1 MISGVLVYSSRGEL
15 VLNKFFKNSLKRSIS
30 DIFRVQV
37 INNLDVR
44 SPVLTLGSTTFHHI
58 RSRYGDNLWL
68 VTITRSNAN
77 SAAIWEF
84 LYKLDA
90 VMNAYR
96 LDREEALKEE
106 FMIVHEMLDIML
118 GGNGIP
124 IDTELNSVIA
134 QMSVK
139 PVRNMGG
146 LLDSPDGNDVLSSS
160 SSPTSSAGELHFPKF
175 LTKRSSSFLGQGD
188 STSDFYDNNKITW
201 RPKGIIHKKDEVF
214 LYVNERINIL
224 VSRDGSILKSYVDGT
239 IDITTHLSGTPICRF
254 GLNDSLGM
262 QSEDEKKWLAQQ
274 QRHSGSDFGN
284 KNFIPKAAA
293 GSVLLED
300 CKFHECV
307 SLDKFNRNHIIE
319 FVPPDGSMELMKYHV
334 RDNINLPFKVTPI
347 VTHSTR
353 DNEIDYRITLKS
365 LFPGKLS
372 AKDVVLHIPVPPST
386 VDCKISVSNG
396 HCKFVPEENAMI
408 WRFNKYNG
416 LTENTLSA
424 VTVSTS
430 DTTQLN
436 LQQWTRPP
444 ISLEFEVMMFS
455 NSGLVVRYFTISG
468 KDSKHRAVK
477 WIKYISKA
485 GSYEVRY

>member
-58 RSRYGDNLWL
+58 RSRHGENLWL

-146 LLDSPDGNDVLSSS
+146 
-160 SSPTSSAGELHFPKF
+160 F
-175 LTKRSSSFLGQGD
+175 SFLGQGD

-274 QRHSGSDFGN
+274 QRYSRSDFGN

>member
-1 MISGVLVYSSRGEL
+1 
-15 VLNKFFKNSLKRSIS
+15 
-30 DIFRVQV
+30 
-37 INNLDVR
+37 
-44 SPVLTLGSTTFHHI
+44 
-58 RSRYGDNLWL
+58 
-68 VTITRSNAN
+68 
-77 SAAIWEF
+77 
-84 LYKLDA
+84 
-90 VMNAYR
+90 
-96 LDREEALKEE
+96 
-106 FMIVHEMLDIML
+106 
-118 GGNGIP
+118 
-124 IDTELNSVIA
+124 
-134 QMSVK
+134 
-139 PVRNMGG
+139 
-146 LLDSPDGNDVLSSS
+146 
-160 SSPTSSAGELHFPKF
+160 
-175 LTKRSSSFLGQGD
+175 
-188 STSDFYDNNKITW
+188 
-201 RPKGIIHKKDEVF
+201 
-214 LYVNERINIL
+214 
-224 VSRDGSILKSYVDGT
+224 
-239 IDITTHLSGTPICRF
+239 
-254 GLNDSLGM
+254 
-262 QSEDEKKWLAQQ
+262 
-274 QRHSGSDFGN
+274 
-284 KNFIPKAAA
+284 
-293 GSVLLED
+293 
-300 CKFHECV
+300 
-307 SLDKFNRNHIIE
+307 
-319 FVPPDGSMELMKYHV
+319 MELMKYHV

>member
-15 VLNKFFKNSLKRSIS
+15 ILNKFFKNSLKRSIS

-58 RSRYGDNLWL
+58 RSRRGDNMWL

-84 LYKLDA
+84 LYKLDS

-139 PVRNMGG
+139 PVRNV
-146 LLDSPDGNDVLSSS
+146 LESPDSIDMLSST
-160 SSPTSSAGELHFPKF
+160 SSPSSVGGELHFPKF
-175 LTKRSSSFLGQGD
+175 LKKRSSSFLGQGD
-188 STSDFYDNNKITW
+188 SHSDFSDGNKISW

-214 LYVNERINIL
+214 LYVNERMNIL

-239 IDITTHLSGTPICRF
+239 IDITTHLNGTPVCRF

-262 QSEDEKKWLAQQ
+262 QSEDQKNWLSQQ
-274 QRHSGSDFGN
+274 DEHSHNDFEN
-284 KNFIPKAAA
+284 KNCFPKAAA

-307 SLDKFNRNHIIE
+307 SIEKFNKNHIIE

-334 RDNINLPFKVTPI
+334 RDNINLPFKITPI
-347 VTHSTR
+347 VAHSTR
-353 DNEIDYRITLKS
+353 DNEVDYRITLKS
-365 LFPGKLS
+365 LFPGKLC
-372 AKDVVLHIPVPPST
+372 AKDVILHIPVPPST

-396 HCKFVPEENAMI
+396 NCKFVPEENAMI
-408 WRFNKYNG
+408 WRFNKFNG

-430 DTTQLN
+430 DTTQLS

-444 ISLEFEVMMFS
+444 MSLDFEVMMFS
-455 NSGLVVRYFTISG
+455 NSGLVVRYFTISSR
-468 KDSKHRAVK
+468 DSKHRAVK
-477 WIKYISKA
+477 WIKYISKS